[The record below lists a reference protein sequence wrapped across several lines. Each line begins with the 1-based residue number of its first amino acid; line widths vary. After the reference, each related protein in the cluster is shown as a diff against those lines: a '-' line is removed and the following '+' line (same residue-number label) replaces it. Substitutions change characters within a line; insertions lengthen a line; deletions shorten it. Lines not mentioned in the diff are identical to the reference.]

1 MLKNMTKFNP
11 NPFEKRS
18 KSDNDVL
25 FKGILCVL
33 IGLGVLVSPNF
44 MGASGMRDM
53 VAGAWLVGW
62 FALAL
67 GVVFVVRFFTARSK
81 RRQP

>member
-1 MLKNMTKFNP
+1 MSQFNP
-11 NPFEKRS
+11 NPFEKRH
-18 KSDNDVL
+18 KSDKDVL

-33 IGLGVLVSPNF
+33 IGLGVLVSPHF

-62 FALAL
+62 FSLGL
-67 GVVFVVRFFTARSK
+67 GVVFVVRFFTRRSSRK
-81 RRQP
+81 

>member
-1 MLKNMTKFNP
+1 MTQFNP

-33 IGLGVLVSPNF
+33 IGLGVLVSPHF
-44 MGASGMRDM
+44 MGASGMREM

-67 GVVFVVRFFTARSK
+67 GVVFVVRFVT
-81 RRQP
+81 RRGKNKQP

>member
-1 MLKNMTKFNP
+1 MTKFNP

-33 IGLGVLVSPNF
+33 IGLGVLVSPHF
-44 MGASGMRDM
+44 MGASGMREM

-67 GVVFVVRFFTARSK
+67 GVVFVVRFFT
-81 RRQP
+81 RRNNRKQP